1 MDILFTETAYTSIP
15 GLNIA
20 FLFLLIAASIYLG
33 WASSSEND
41 EETLFV
47 MACVAVAIMI
57 STVFLAF
64 NFITGGIYEKE
75 YVYVNQA
82 DVTLEEILEYKV
94 VADLGDVIKLER
106 IK

>member
-41 EETLFV
+41 EETPFV
-47 MACVAVAIMI
+47 IACVAIMI
-57 STVFLAF
+57 SVVFLAF

-82 DVTLEEILEYKV
+82 DISVEEILEYKV